1 MENQF
6 SNVEDELEKLAQN
19 AEMKKKGEK
28 TVKIPSEFSLRI
40 LYFPEGII
48 QITRYKM
55 IIKGASKSIFQNL
68 KEVYI
73 WKSKIILSEKVN
85 IKETIT
91 RFVL

>member
-1 MENQF
+1 MENQV
-6 SNVEDELEKLAQN
+6 SHVEDEFEKLAQN

-28 TVKIPSEFSLRI
+28 TFKIPSEFSLRI
-40 LYFPEGII
+40 LYFPEGIM
-48 QITRYKM
+48 QITRNKM

-68 KEVYI
+68 KEVCI

-85 IKETIT
+85 IKETII